1 MNTLGSRIKGLREQH
16 RLSQKELAELLNV
29 NSSTLSQYESDK
41 RIPSDDIKI
50 RIANYFNVSTDYL
63 LGNSKITTLNQKDEL
78 DIAKRIEALEAD
90 LENQENLMMHG
101 EILDDET
108 RELVKASLA
117 TAVRMSKIA
126 AKEKFTPKKF
136 KK

>member
-1 MNTLGSRIKGLREQH
+1 MDFGKRFQREREKLNMSQLELSKKVDINNSVLSRIEAGDRPARTDEILKI
-16 RLSQKELAELLNV
+16 ANALNV
-29 NSSTLSQYESDK
+29 S
-41 RIPSDDIKI
+41 
-50 RIANYFNVSTDYL
+50 ADYL
-63 LGNSKITTLNQKDEL
+63 LGNSQSPTLTQKDEL

-90 LENQENLMMHG
+90 LENHDNLMMHG

-117 TAVRMSKIA
+117 IAVRMSKIA
-126 AKEKFTPKKF
+126 AKEKFTPKKY

>member
-1 MNTLGSRIKGLREQH
+1 MGTLGSRIKGLREQH
-16 RLSQKELAELLNV
+16 RLSQKELAECLNV

-101 EILDDET
+101 EILDEET

-126 AKEKFTPKKF
+126 AKEKFTPKKH

>member
-1 MNTLGSRIKGLREQH
+1 MRTLGSRIKGLREQH

-63 LGNSKITTLNQKDEL
+63 LGNSKITTLSQKDEL

-101 EILDDET
+101 EILDEET

-126 AKEKFTPKKF
+126 AKEKFTPKKY

>member
-1 MNTLGSRIKGLREQH
+1 MNVLAERIKQLRK
-16 RLSQKELAELLNV
+16 QKSLTQTDLANV
-29 NSSTLSQYESDK
+29 LGIGKSAVSNYETGYSVPDVETLK
-41 RIPSDDIKI
+41 L
-50 RIANYFNVSTDYL
+50 IANYFNVSADYL
-63 LGNSKITTLNQKDEL
+63 LGNSQSPTLTQKDEL
-78 DIAKRIEALEAD
+78 DIAKRIEALEED
-90 LENQENLMMHG
+90 LENHENLMMHG

-126 AKEKFTPKKF
+126 AKDKFTPKKH